1 MRVLLLGQVSVSE
14 AKKQTF
20 IRVCCQTC
28 CSSYSLSTSD
38 WETGVMSRCSLR
50 LDDGLL
56 DHRLPH
62 SSASFSVGGGEWRSS
77 RSLKSRHSQRHSASC
92 SESLLLRTP
101 CKVAARSLHDS
112 SVHSVVS
119 DASLISSLL
128 DESSIQESTMVDAF
142 WESTVVAEQSG
153 EPVNSTQTGS
163 DRCTKHPAQTFGS
176 RVYCKD
182 CITRSPSSPG
192 ETDTTIYSRERSYR
206 STTARSRPGG
216 GMKEP
221 NPMELLPK
229 GSLCD
234 DCKEKQRSKAELVT
248 SSSSWSTMA
257 AGLLELTCRAAAV
270 AGSATCFLVQL
281 CLRAAAALR
290 PLIRTVFAASLRSGR
305 AAGRTTRDGFRWLCR
320 RCRHMTTSSHL
331 RRFPLGLF
339 IILLPLL
346 LIFSLSWFGPDGFQS
361 LLPALNIT
369 VWWTAV
375 SDVPTVSSVRSVLP
389 PPAEGAVEETAPQVV
404 LVVDD
409 SDRLERVEQSLMVL
423 WQRVEARGRRVE
435 QKHREVLRLHADL
448 LQQQL
453 LSSSQSA
460 GDGVDSLVEQ
470 QLSQLHTRLD
480 EDRRQREEGRQQDL
494 LHQRRQASRLDRLEL
509 QLQALTSRT
518 QEVQLMQEASPS
530 VSSAT
535 LPAAV
540 GGGVDQLSL
549 DALLEEVS
557 LLETALGDVRR
568 DVDDLSLCQD
578 GCRELDRIQRTIS
591 DQVSAQIRDEVRVL
605 IYRDHL
611 LSPDGDVSVP
621 ESLIDWLFQR
631 FVSVDD
637 LEAALVSLEL
647 RILQNITLQRREG
660 TVQGDEPKTT
670 RTAGTA
676 GTAMTREDVHEML
689 TEALRL
695 FSEDRTGL
703 ADYALESGGGSVLST
718 RCSETYE
725 TKAAL
730 LSLFGVPLWYFSQ
743 SPRAVIQPDVHPGNC
758 WAFRGSTG
766 FLVIRLSM
774 RILPTAFTLEH
785 IPKALAPSGT
795 LLSAPRDFSV
805 YGLDDDGQERRKLLG
820 TFSYDQ
826 DGDAVQTFPASEEND
841 DSFQIIEVQVLSNWG
856 HPEYTCMYR
865 FRVHGTPRDV

>member
-142 WESTVVAEQSG
+142 WGLDDDVDPKESTVVAEQSG

-229 GSLCD
+229 GSLC
-234 DCKEKQRSKAELVT
+234 
-248 SSSSWSTMA
+248 
-257 AGLLELTCRAAAV
+257 
-270 AGSATCFLVQL
+270 
-281 CLRAAAALR
+281 
-290 PLIRTVFAASLRSGR
+290 
-305 AAGRTTRDGFRWLCR
+305 RTTRDGFRWLCR